1 MRAMPKRLRRS
12 LAFAAAFIL
21 AITLTS
27 CSRKSQLADVA
38 LPELSRVS
46 TEGRF
51 ALIVDPYVSLRDIPG
66 SGGVTVAHARRGD
79 VREINGRRI
88 VTQDAQRHIWLDVGQ
103 GWVQSSSVE
112 VYSNRARAE
121 HASSLMTL
129 QK

>member
-1 MRAMPKRLRRS
+1 MLKTLRRS
-12 LAFAAAFIL
+12 LAFAAAFVV
-21 AITLTS
+21 AVTLGS

-51 ALIVDPYVSLRDIPG
+51 ALIMDPYVSLRDIPG

-79 VREINGRRI
+79 VREITGRRI

-103 GWVQSSSVE
+103 GWVQASSVE

-121 HASSLMTL
+121 HASSLMGL

>member
-1 MRAMPKRLRRS
+1 MPKRLRAHV
-12 LAFAAAFIL
+12 AFAAAFI
-21 AITLTS
+21 AAVTLTS
-27 CSRKSQLADVA
+27 CSRKSQLVDVA

-79 VREINGRRI
+79 VREITGRRI
-88 VTQDAQRHIWLDVGQ
+88 LTQDAQRHIWLDVGQ

-121 HASSLMTL
+121 HASSLMGL